1 VRHVYDTYDRG
12 VSYLDAAP
20 PTAGAGDGNGPALA
34 LALIG
39 GTHSSPTLSII
50 YPEWELGQ

>member
-1 VRHVYDTYDRG
+1 MYDTYDRG
-12 VSYLDAAP
+12 VSYLDAAL